1 MVAAFVT
8 SRPLALPLDD
18 GYLEGDEGL
27 VELLGRA
34 LAGAAGSVEGAVRLE
49 TWSSTLRTYEIRD

>member
-27 VELLGRA
+27 VELLGQA